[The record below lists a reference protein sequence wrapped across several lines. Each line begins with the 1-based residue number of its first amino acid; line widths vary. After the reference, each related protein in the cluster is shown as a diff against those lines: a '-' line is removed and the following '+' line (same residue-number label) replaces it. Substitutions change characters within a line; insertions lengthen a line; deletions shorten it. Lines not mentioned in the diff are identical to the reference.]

1 MFKKV
6 LYVFV
11 VISFILSVLTVRWYS
26 RKFVLKKEK
35 PIESAAHEK
44 TIPEKDIDSESDPD
58 SGSEKLKPE
67 SKKLVKSVFN
77 QTKEDKKMYT
87 ELYNDM
93 IAKKKQ

>member
-6 LYVFV
+6 LYVFI

-35 PIESAAHEK
+35 AIETPPQENK
-44 TIPEKDIDSESDPD
+44 PDKDINSESDAD
-58 SGSEKLKPE
+58 SGEDKLKPQ
-67 SKKLVKSVFN
+67 SKKLVKSIFN
-77 QTKEDKKMYT
+77 QTKEDEKMYT
-87 ELYNDM
+87 DLYNDM